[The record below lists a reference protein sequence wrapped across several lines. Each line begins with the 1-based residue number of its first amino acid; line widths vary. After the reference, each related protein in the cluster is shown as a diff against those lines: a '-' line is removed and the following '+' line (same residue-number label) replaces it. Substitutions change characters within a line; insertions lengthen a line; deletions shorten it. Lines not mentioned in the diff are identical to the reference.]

1 MRKRDRREYSERY
14 YREVAKPRVTPEQKA
29 RVLERVRARRKA
41 NPERTR
47 NSCRASWLKKK
58 YNWPVGLSYNA
69 MLAVQ
74 GGLCAICRQA
84 QTQTNKWGTRY
95 ALHVDHCHSCGVVRG
110 LLCER
115 CNTGIAALGDR
126 QRLLAATDYLGKHH
140 TDEEQ
145 AA

>member
-1 MRKRDRREYSERY
+1 VLDALHAAVGQQAHSRADGALYCGLRPLPCQQEERVMRKRDRREYSERY

-95 ALHVDHCHSCGVVRG
+95 AL
-110 LLCER
+110 
-115 CNTGIAALGDR
+115 
-126 QRLLAATDYLGKHH
+126 
-140 TDEEQ
+140 
-145 AA
+145 